1 VSQKVPEAA
10 QRTVAGAGAAG
21 RPEQRQRP
29 AQRQTLEQR
38 QRPEQTQTPQT
49 TRTQEVSRKA
59 SLEVQ
64 RPEEES
70 SEVGLRMSLEASSEV
85 SRKVRLEVRRF
96 PR

>member
-1 VSQKVPEAA
+1 MPEAV

-21 RPEQRQRP
+21 
-29 AQRQTLEQR
+29 
-38 QRPEQTQTPQT
+38 RPEQTQTPQT

-64 RPEEES
+64 TPEEES
-70 SEVGLRMSLEASSEV
+70 SEVGLRMSLEGSSEV